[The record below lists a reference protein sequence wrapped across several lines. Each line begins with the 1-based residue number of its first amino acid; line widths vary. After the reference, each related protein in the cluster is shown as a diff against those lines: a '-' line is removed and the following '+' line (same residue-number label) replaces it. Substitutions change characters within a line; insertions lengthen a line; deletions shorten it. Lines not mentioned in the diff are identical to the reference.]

1 MAETG
6 AASPDLLVLAFEEIA
21 ERGWAG
27 FRLAAL
33 ADRAGVPLVEVRRQL
48 SGRGAILAG
57 LNRRVDEAMLS
68 FERAE
73 LEGLPPR
80 DRVFELIMRRL
91 DAMAPFRAG
100 LRRLAREGLCDPAMM
115 LLTACRIDR
124 SMAWLQ
130 EAAELRT
137 SGLRAS
143 LGRRALGAV
152 YLQTLRVWFRDESVD
167 LAKTMAELDK
177 QLRRIEPV
185 AGLRERRAAGAP
197 EGEAPQAV

>member
-6 AASPDLLVLAFEEIA
+6 ATPDLLVLAFEEIA
-21 ERGWAG
+21 ERGWSG
-27 FRLAAL
+27 FGLAAL
-33 ADRAGVPLVEVRRQL
+33 AGRAGVPLAEIHRQL
-48 SGRGAILAG
+48 PGRRAVLR
-57 LNRRVDEAMLS
+57 LLSRRIDEAMLR
-68 FERAE
+68 FEPAE

-80 DRVFELIMRRL
+80 DRAFELIMRRL

-130 EAAELRT
+130 EAADLRT

-152 YLQTLRVWFRDESVD
+152 YLQTLRVWFRDEAVD

-185 AGLRERRAAGAP
+185 AGLRERRARGAP
-197 EGEAPQAV
+197 EGEAPQAI

>member
-6 AASPDLLVLAFEEIA
+6 AAPPDLLVLAFEQIA

-27 FRLAAL
+27 FGLAAL
-33 ADRAGVPLVEVRRQL
+33 AERAGVPLVEVHRQL
-48 SGRGAILAG
+48 HGRQAILAA
-57 LNRRVDEAMLS
+57 LNRRIDDAMLS

-80 DRVFELIMRRL
+80 DRAFELIMRRL

-100 LRRLAREGLCDPAMM
+100 LRRLAREAPLDPAMA

-124 SMAWLQ
+124 SMGWLQ
-130 EAAELRT
+130 EAAEIRT
-137 SGLRAS
+137 FGLRAS
-143 LGRRALGAV
+143 FARRALGAV

-197 EGEAPQAV
+197 DGEAPQAI

>member
-1 MAETG
+1 MAKTG

-33 ADRAGVPLVEVRRQL
+33 AERAGVPLVEIRRQL
-48 SGRGAILAG
+48 SGRRAILAA
-57 LNRRVDEAMLS
+57 LNRRIDEAMLS

-73 LEGLPPR
+73 LDGLPPR

-100 LRRLAREGLCDPAMM
+100 LRRLAREAPRDPAMA

-124 SMAWLQ
+124 SMSWLQ
-130 EAAELRT
+130 EAAELPT
-137 SGLRAS
+137 FGLRAS
-143 LGRRALGAV
+143 LRRRALGAV
-152 YLQTLRVWFRDESVD
+152 YLQTLRVWFRDDSVD

-185 AGLRERRAAGAP
+185 AGLRERRARGAQ